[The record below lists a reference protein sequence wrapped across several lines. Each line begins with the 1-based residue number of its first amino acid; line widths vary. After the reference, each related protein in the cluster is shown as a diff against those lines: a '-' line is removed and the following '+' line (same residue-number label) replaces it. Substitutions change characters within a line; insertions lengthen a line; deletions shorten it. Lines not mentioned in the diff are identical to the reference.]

1 MNDKELKE
9 LFQKIKQTDTLEQ
22 PSFESMLA
30 NSLPQQQPKEANRI
44 PFSPYGKWA
53 TIAASMVLCISIGL
67 GILQRQNDGVK
78 ASPITPFSDKNEAF
92 MLPSEALLEI
102 GSNISNWQAPSEF
115 SNPNDNSLLTSWE
128 SPTEFL
134 LTLD

>member
-1 MNDKELKE
+1 MNDKDLKE
-9 LFQKIKQTDTLEQ
+9 LFQKIKQTDALEQ

-30 NSLPQQQPKEANRI
+30 DNLPQQQPVKAKRI
-44 PFSPYGKWA
+44 QLHPYGKWA
-53 TIAASMVLCISIGL
+53 AIAASIALCVSIGL
-67 GILQRQNDGVK
+67 GILQQQDDGVGSFQI
-78 ASPITPFSDKNEAF
+78 AAYSDNSEEV
-92 MLPSEALLEI
+92 MLPSEALLET

-115 SNPNDNSLLTSWE
+115 TNPNDNSLLTSWE